1 MNFRLDIPLTPSP
14 EQAARLLALQA
25 AFAQVCNA
33 LAPLVR
39 QTRSWHRV
47 TLHHLAY
54 RSLRE
59 QFPQIGSQMV
69 CNAIYSVSRHCRSLF
84 QSSASPFHLSKL
96 GDRPLPLLQF
106 SDSCPVYFDRHTLS
120 LKDGVLS
127 LYTLDGRMRF
137 ALKLDPHDEA
147 RFHQLK
153 LREVVLN
160 RQLAKPAAGQKPD
173 PRRPRFVLSFTLTDP
188 NADEGADSET
198 DAQLNIHT
206 GAAAL
211 IDATAQANVSQRS
224 VDAVLS
230 ADYLPIP
237 PYLKLEEL
245 HDPA

>member
-1 MNFRLDIPLTPSP
+1 MNFRLDIPLTPSS

-54 RSLRE
+54 RSLRA

-69 CNAIYSVSRHCRSLF
+69 CNAIYSVSRHCRGLF
-84 QSSASPFHLSKL
+84 QSPNSPFHLSKL
-96 GDRPLPLLQF
+96 GDRPLPLLRF
-106 SDSCPVYFDRHTLS
+106 SESCPVYFDRHTLS

-137 ALKLDPHDEA
+137 ALKLDPQDEA
-147 RFHQLK
+147 RFHEMK

-160 RQLAKPAAGQKPD
+160 RQIA
-173 PRRPRFVLSFTLTDP
+173 RPVASRGANPGRQRFVLSFTLSDPGRDTASDESVELDTDI
-188 NADEGADSET
+188 G
-198 DAQLNIHT
+198 AQLSVQT
-206 GAAAL
+206 TTSTQVGTAAQGAQVPVPA
-211 IDATAQANVSQRS
+211 
-224 VDAVLS
+224 
-230 ADYLPIP
+230 
-237 PYLKLEEL
+237 YLKLEEL
-245 HDPA
+245 HESA